1 MSDERVLGPRE
12 PEDGPEHP
20 EPEDVKTGT
29 SMKLKDAMKEM
40 KAAND
45 NVEIAGLTI
54 EDTKGAAKNLEAAL
68 AHLSRHFQID
78 RDSIYFQKFSG
89 NYVGESRESGTYIDP
104 IMLMHPTARLVRVL
118 SHELGHN
125 NDQIQNEGLVDAYA
139 KTVGMLGD
147 DSEVTE
153 VYEKALE
160 NFYSFIEKVRGNK
173 SVEAS
178 VKEVYEL
185 YYSGKFEQIY
195 ELYEESYINTLP
207 KDSQEEAFVF
217 FNVVFPE
224 LEVKG
229 DGQYHPLEEED
240 GSEIEPN
247 FKNAA

>member
-1 MSDERVLGPRE
+1 MSDERALGPRE
-12 PEDGPEHP
+12 PEDGPDHP

-45 NVEIAGLTI
+45 NVEVAGLTI
-54 EDTKGAAKNLEAAL
+54 ADSQKAAGNLEAAL
-68 AHLSRHFQID
+68 AHLGKHFKID
-78 RDSIYFQKFSG
+78 KDSIYFQKFSG

-160 NFYSFIEKVRGNK
+160 NFYGFIERVRGNRE
-173 SVEAS
+173 VNEC

-185 YYSGKFEQIY
+185 YYQGEFEKIY
-195 ELYEESYINTLP
+195 ELYEESCINTLP
-207 KDSQEEAFVF
+207 KGQEEAFAF
-217 FNVVFPE
+217 FNIVFPE

-229 DGQYHPLEEED
+229 DGQYHPLDEEVGPVIKPE
-240 GSEIEPN
+240 
-247 FKNAA
+247 FRNAA